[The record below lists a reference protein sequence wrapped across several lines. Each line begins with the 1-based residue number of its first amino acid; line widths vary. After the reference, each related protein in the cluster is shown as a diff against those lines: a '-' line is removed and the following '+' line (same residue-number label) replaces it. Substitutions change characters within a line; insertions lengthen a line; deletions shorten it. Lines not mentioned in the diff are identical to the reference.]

1 MGILCL
7 KAKKQHRVRKGVL
20 KAAERNIKIWC
31 FLLLLFCRPIILYKL
46 PAILWAKKSSAGEWK
61 ERGSNW
67 MIVDMSLKCFSF
79 HLFFMFLF
87 AERLSAFSHN
97 ISIIFSHL
105 GTNDHFALRFV
116 VRQNRLNAFYSVLWN
131 SQYVLAKIKKGR
143 TKLYAAHCLQHQS
156 QCSNVN
162 YRIISWYSS

>member
-1 MGILCL
+1 
-7 KAKKQHRVRKGVL
+7 
-20 KAAERNIKIWC
+20 
-31 FLLLLFCRPIILYKL
+31 
-46 PAILWAKKSSAGEWK
+46 
-61 ERGSNW
+61 

-116 VRQNRLNAFYSVLWN
+116 VWRNRSNAFYSVLQKFHN
-131 SQYVLAKIKKGR
+131 MLLRKQKGEKKSVRGS
-143 TKLYAAHCLQHQS
+143 KLYAAALPLFQPIFQRFC
-156 QCSNVN
+156 
-162 YRIISWYSS
+162 

>member
-1 MGILCL
+1 
-7 KAKKQHRVRKGVL
+7 
-20 KAAERNIKIWC
+20 
-31 FLLLLFCRPIILYKL
+31 
-46 PAILWAKKSSAGEWK
+46 
-61 ERGSNW
+61 

-116 VRQNRLNAFYSVLWN
+116 VWRNRSNAFYSVLQKFHN
-131 SQYVLAKIKKGR
+131 VLLRKQKGEKECTWIKIICRRLAFVSADISAILLK
-143 TKLYAAHCLQHQS
+143 
-156 QCSNVN
+156 
-162 YRIISWYSS
+162 IIESTRYSS